1 MLGVKIHHHH
11 EKKHI
16 LNFLHGY
23 FFGCR
28 TIFGCVLNNTLV
40 YTKIVISPSDS
51 YIWDVELVRIL
62 QNLVLRGTPVRLTI
76 NESDCIQGT
85 PIHNHLASIY
95 RNGVQNGPLCQYC
108 VRVNIFFWLNES
120 NKCEHCHS
128 HTTGTQEIPVF
139 SQPTVV

>member
-16 LNFLHGY
+16 LNFLHVY

-28 TIFGCVLNNTLV
+28 TIFGNLLNNTLV

-62 QNLVLRGTPVRLTI
+62 QNQVLKGVPVRITI
-76 NESDCIQGT
+76 DESDCIPVSYT
-85 PIHNHLASIY
+85 HLT
-95 RNGVQNGPLCQYC
+95 L
-108 VRVNIFFWLNES
+108 
-120 NKCEHCHS
+120 
-128 HTTGTQEIPVF
+128 
-139 SQPTVV
+139 PTKRIV